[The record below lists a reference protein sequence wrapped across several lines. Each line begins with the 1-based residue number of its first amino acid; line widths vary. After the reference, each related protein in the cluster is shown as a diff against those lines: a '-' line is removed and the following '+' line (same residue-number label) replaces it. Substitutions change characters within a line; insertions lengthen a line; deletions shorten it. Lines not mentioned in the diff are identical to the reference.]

1 MFFLLYQDLRQ
12 CTLQSWKSSR
22 NPTQKDHGKVENI
35 NYRGSLD
42 SENFTCAVFNHAK
55 GTLVN
60 MVWEKKSVQ
69 AKYICMLRCVL
80 VISLQIFP
88 DLKNALILLEI
99 CHGRI
104 SGVYCWAL
112 LTDQMVY
119 KMFSLQKLQRI
130 NMISLILQKV
140 FQPNMILCGKGK
152 KFDGGFGISFLV
164 YMPYFQH

>member
-12 CTLQSWKSSR
+12 CTLQSWKPSR
-22 NPTQKDHGKVENI
+22 NPTQKVHGKSVNI
-35 NYRGSLD
+35 NYRGSLAG
-42 SENFTCAVFNHAK
+42 AVFNHAK
-55 GTLVN
+55 GTLFN

-69 AKYICMLRCVL
+69 AKYICMLSYVL

-88 DLKNALILLEI
+88 DSKNALILLEI